1 MGTGV
6 QFSSEPPKLFII
18 FSLRMSSSDKMR
30 KILDK
35 INDYQSKIDDNIEK
49 FNTLVY
55 KHFSN
60 VIDNSNE
67 QVIFITYLPWDWYH
81 INYDGFFVFDIDDF
95 INCLEEKIKTYWENY
110 QCKDWQEFQEDFID
124 KCQSF

>member
-1 MGTGV
+1 MVVWLCGLVVMTPSCHDGNR
-6 QFSSEPPKLFII
+6 SSILLRAAKII
-18 FSLRMSSSDKMR
+18 YYFSLRMSSSDKMR

-35 INDYQSKIDDNIEK
+35 INNYQSKIDDNIEK

-67 QVIFITYLPWDWYH
+67 QLTTP
-81 INYDGFFVFDIDDF
+81 N
-95 INCLEEKIKTYWENY
+95 T
-110 QCKDWQEFQEDFID
+110 
-124 KCQSF
+124 